1 MYVLDT
7 NTLIYFFK
15 GLGAVAGHLLSKP
28 PQDIGLPAIV
38 LFELEVGI
46 ALSSYPEKRKSQL
59 LEMLSVV
66 QTLPFGGPE
75 ARAAAAIRVDLGKRG
90 LLIGP
95 YDILIAATALAHKSI
110 LVTHNTKEFKRING
124 LPLEDWYY

>member
-1 MYVLDT
+1 MYVLDS

-15 GLGAVAGHLLSKP
+15 GMGAVSDHLLATP

-46 ALSSYPEKRKSQL
+46 ALSARPEKRTTQL
-59 LEMLSVV
+59 RDLIAVV
-66 QTLPFGGPE
+66 KVLPFGDAE
-75 ARAAAAIRVDLGKRG
+75 ARKAAVIRVDLGQRG

-95 YDILIAATALAHKSI
+95 YDLLIAATALAHKSV
-110 LVTHNTKEFKRING
+110 LVTHNTREFNRIRG
-124 LPLEDWYY
+124 LSLEDWY